1 MEMTKRILDHD
12 AFTGITTYHSYDHG
26 TKQTTIER
34 VQNIA
39 PILDRNKALYND
51 GDYKQKTMKD
61 SFWHAAHIP
70 MIVIEKWRNEEGI
83 DVFNPE
89 HINKVR
95 AKLNSSEYQYLR
107 TSTGR
112 I

>member
-1 MEMTKRILDHD
+1 MSKRFLDHD
-12 AFTGITTYHSYDHG
+12 PFTGITTYHSYDHN

-39 PILDRNKALYND
+39 PILDRNKALAND
-51 GDYKQKTMKD
+51 SEYKRQGMKD

-70 MIVIEKWRNEEGI
+70 MIVIEKWRAEEGL
-83 DVFNPE
+83 DVFNPD
-89 HINKVR
+89 HMNRVK
-95 AKLNSSEYQYLR
+95 AKLNSSEYAYLR

>member
-1 MEMTKRILDHD
+1 
-12 AFTGITTYHSYDHG
+12 
-26 TKQTTIER
+26 
-34 VQNIA
+34 
-39 PILDRNKALYND
+39 
-51 GDYKQKTMKD
+51 MKD
-61 SFWHAAHIP
+61 SFLHAAHIP
-70 MIVIEKWRNEEGI
+70 MIIIEKWLKEEGI

-89 HINKVR
+89 HFQKVR

>member
-1 MEMTKRILDHD
+1 MTKRILDHD
-12 AFTGITTYHSYDHG
+12 AFTGITTYHSYDHE

-70 MIVIEKWRNEEGI
+70 MIVIEKWR
-83 DVFNPE
+83 
-89 HINKVR
+89 KVR

>member
-1 MEMTKRILDHD
+1 MSKRLLDHD
-12 AFTGITTYHSYDHG
+12 PFTGITTYHSYDHS
-26 TKQTTIER
+26 TKRTTIER

-39 PILDRNKALYND
+39 PILDRNKALAND
-51 GDYKQKTMKD
+51 TEYKRQGMKD
-61 SFWHAAHIP
+61 SFLHAAHIP
-70 MIVIEKWRNEEGI
+70 MIIIEKWLKEEGI

-89 HINKVR
+89 HFQKVR

>member
-1 MEMTKRILDHD
+1 MSKRVLDYD
-12 AFTGITTYHSYDHG
+12 AMTGITTYHDYNHE
-26 TKQTTIER
+26 TKETTIER
-34 VQNIA
+34 VQDIA

-51 GDYKQKTMKD
+51 TGYRQKTMKD
-61 SFWHAAHIP
+61 NFWHAAHIP
-70 MIVIEKWRNEEGI
+70 MIIIEKWRNEEGI

-89 HINKVR
+89 HITKVR
-95 AKLNSSEYQYLR
+95 AKLNSSEYKYLR